1 MLCYNIALRNKFI
14 IILKGII
21 NTMKYKNLI
30 KVPLLLTLALSSYV
44 VNAEVSISGSYQ
56 FHYIDQDVGD
66 AAVTGASN
74 DYFQN
79 DSKMNITFSK
89 KTESGIDITMNTALR
104 SNVTGASE
112 DDLTA
117 DGHSLTLEGDFGY
130 IGLGATAGIGDELT
144 PTAADLIGPGST
156 DSKAPQFY
164 SSTGSLTSQQ
174 ASLINIIDNENNIT
188 YKVSPVTGLTVGVS
202 YKDAGSGS
210 SANDDETVFAGAYE
224 FTSGD
229 VSGTFA
235 YASNSIDGATVGA
248 TGLNS
253 SAMGITIATGPLTF
267 IYADAEDDQSASVK
281 TEATDFGVSYNFSDS
296 LILAV
301 AQTEIKES
309 SGGETL
315 DVTSVSSKYTI
326 ANGLDVYI
334 TYHDYDYKN
343 GSSGATSDDGSATI
357 LSIEA
362 TF

>member
-1 MLCYNIALRNKFI
+1 
-14 IILKGII
+14 
-21 NTMKYKNLI
+21 MKYKNLI

-79 DSKMNITFSK
+79 DQKINLTFSN
-89 KTESGIDITMNTALR
+89 KTESGIDITMNQTLR
-104 SNVTGASE
+104 SNGTGASGTVE
-112 DDLTA
+112 S

-156 DSKAPQFY
+156 DSKSPQFY

-248 TGLNS
+248 TGLDS

-281 TEATDFGVSYNFSDS
+281 TEATDFGVSYNVRDS
-296 LILAV
+296 LTLAV

-315 DVTSVSSKYTI
+315 DVTSISSKYTI
-326 ANGLDVYI
+326 ANGLDAYI

-357 LSIEA
+357 FSIEA